1 MRNLAFIMAMMGGM
15 IPMTIARPFVGVILW
30 CWISFQNP
38 HELTWGMSMGMPWAM
53 MIFIATVMGCIAARE
68 PKSFPI
74 NATTILIVLFLVLIS
89 LTSLAALAP
98 PEMVENKWSFVF
110 KSFLAQLLILAL
122 LTERRRIH
130 ALIWVMVIS
139 LGYYGLRGGVFT
151 LTHAGNYRVLGP
163 PMTMITDNNH
173 LAAGLL
179 VSMPMMN
186 YLRLQSRHRLV
197 RLGLLGVM
205 GFTLFAVLGSYS
217 RGALIGLAAMSLF
230 LWWNGSH
237 KIVSAAVVG
246 VALAGAISFMPPSWT
261 ARMSTIGAEHVD
273 DSAQGRLNI
282 WHASWKIALARPLTG
297 GGFMAPYRQNI
308 VDEYDYGTTARAVHS
323 IYFEVIGEHGFPTFF
338 VWVGITLAGIVNTWR
353 IIRATKKVPELR
365 WCYDLAKMAQVSII
379 AYLVAGTFLSLCYWD
394 FYFTLLMGVAATW
407 ERVKEATRVAALAAR
422 NASKPVRATLAQP
435 GAAIPAPRG

>member
-30 CWISFQNP
+30 CWVSFQNP
-38 HELTWGMSMGMPWAM
+38 HELTWGMSMEMPWAM
-53 MIFIATVMGCIAARE
+53 MIFIATLMGCIAARE

-98 PEMVENKWSFVF
+98 PEMVEYKWSFVF

-435 GAAIPAPRG
+435 GAALPAQRG

>member
-1 MRNLAFIMAMMGGM
+1 MRNLVFMMAMMGGM
-15 IPMTIARPFVGVILW
+15 LPMTIARPFVGVILW

-38 HELTWGMSMGMPWAM
+38 HELTWGMSMTIPWAM
-53 MIFIATVMGCIAARE
+53 MIFAATIMGCLGARE

-74 NATTILIVLFLVLIS
+74 NATTVLIALFIVLIS
-89 LTSLAALAP
+89 LTSLTALAP
-98 PEMVENKWSFVF
+98 PEMVEYKWSFVA
-110 KSFLAQLLILAL
+110 KSFFAQLLILAL

-179 VSMPMMN
+179 VCMPMMN
-186 YLRLQSRHRLV
+186 YLRMQSRHRLV
-197 RLGLLGVM
+197 RLGLLVVM
-205 GFTLFAVLGSYS
+205 VFTLFSILGSYS
-217 RGALIGLAAMSLF
+217 RGALIGLGAMSLF
-230 LWWNGSH
+230 LWWNSPH

-261 ARMSTIGAEHVD
+261 ARMSTIDSSHVD

-338 VWVGITLAGIVNTWR
+338 VWLGITLAGIVNTWR
-353 IIRATKKVPELR
+353 IIRATRKVPELR
-365 WCYDLAKMAQVSII
+365 WAYDLAKMAQVSII

-407 ERVKEATRVAALAAR
+407 ERVKEAARVAAPSRAGVLATRAHLAA
-422 NASKPVRATLAQP
+422 P
-435 GAAIPAPRG
+435 GAALPAPRG

>member
-30 CWISFQNP
+30 CWVSFQNP
-38 HELTWGMSMGMPWAM
+38 HELTWGMSMEMPWAM
-53 MIFIATVMGCIAARE
+53 MIFIATLMGCIAARE

-98 PEMVENKWSFVF
+98 PEMVEYKWSFVF

-407 ERVKEATRVAALAAR
+407 ERVKEATRVTALAAR

-435 GAAIPAPRG
+435 GAALPAPRG

>member
-1 MRNLAFIMAMMGGM
+1 MRNLAFILAMMGGM
-15 IPMTIARPFVGVILW
+15 LPMTIARPFVGVILW

-38 HELTWGMSMGMPWAM
+38 HELTWGMSMTMPWAM
-53 MIFIATVMGCIAARE
+53 MIFIATIIGCFAARE
-68 PKSFPI
+68 PKSFSI
-74 NATTILIVLFLVLIS
+74 NVTTILVILFLVLIS
-89 LTSLAALAP
+89 LTSLTALAP
-98 PEMVENKWSFVF
+98 SEMVEYKWSGVF
-110 KSFLAQLLILAL
+110 KSFLAQLLIFAL

-179 VSMPMMN
+179 VCMPLMN
-186 YLRLQSRHRLV
+186 YLRMQSRHRLV
-197 RLGLLGVM
+197 RLGLLVVM
-205 GFTLFAVLGSYS
+205 MFTLFAVLGSYS

-230 LWWNGSH
+230 LWWNSPH
-237 KIVSAAVVG
+237 KIVSATVVG

-338 VWVGITLAGIVNTWR
+338 VWLGITLAGIVNTVR
-353 IIRATKKVPELR
+353 IIRATRKRPELR

-407 ERVKEATRVAALAAR
+407 ERVKAATRVPAAARAAPLAAR
-422 NASKPVRATLAQP
+422 AAPGVALPV
-435 GAAIPAPRG
+435 PRG